1 MIAYNLLGL
10 FNFALH
16 DDDLGP
22 DLAGRSGGQER
33 ALEEIESLRFLLPA
47 RRDSRAA
54 QSPTRTLKAL
64 RRRDRDLSFKVMR
77 HSGDPLPRLQ

>member
-22 DLAGRSGGQER
+22 DLQRKKNARGSGK
-33 ALEEIESLRFLLPA
+33 SRFLLA
-47 RRDSRAA
+47 VETRFLTQISRSEA
-54 QSPTRTLKAL
+54 SKANGIYI
-64 RRRDRDLSFKVMR
+64 VT
-77 HSGDPLPRLQ
+77 